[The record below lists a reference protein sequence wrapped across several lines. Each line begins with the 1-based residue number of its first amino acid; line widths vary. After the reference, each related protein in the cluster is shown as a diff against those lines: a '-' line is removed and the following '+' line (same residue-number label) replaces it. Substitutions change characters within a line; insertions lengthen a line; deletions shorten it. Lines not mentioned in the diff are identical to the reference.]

1 MDLRFTEADH
11 AFRADVRAF
20 IAAELDP
27 ALRRKLAEHRAL
39 AKADIVGWQRKLNAR
54 RWACPSWPVEHGGP
68 GWSAVQRYIF
78 LDELHQAPAP
88 EPLSFN
94 VNMIGPVLIAF
105 GTPEQQRRFL
115 PRIANLDDWWAQ
127 GFSEPGAGSDLAAL
141 KTRAVRD
148 GDHYVVSGQKMW
160 QGMAQHADWMFT
172 LVRTD
177 AMEAPR
183 RSAPAPEGR
192 AGLGAAQRPA
202 AKPQAGISML
212 LIDMRSP
219 GVTVRPIHT
228 IDGRH
233 EVNEVFLD
241 EVRVPV
247 GLRVGEENRGWD
259 ITKFLLG
266 HERTGIAR
274 IGMTKR
280 LIARA
285 KALAAEVAGEHG
297 TLADDARFRERAA
310 AIEVELKALEI
321 TQLRLLDAT
330 RQGAHQ
336 GPDARASIVKLKG
349 SELRQAASELLLDV
363 AGPRAW
369 RSAPEF
375 DDEAVA
381 DTTIAAT
388 YFTLRAAS
396 IYGGSSEVQKNILA
410 KSVLG
415 L

>member
-1 MDLRFTEADH
+1 MDLSFSEADH
-11 AFRADVRAF
+11 AFRAEVRAF
-20 IAAELDP
+20 IDTELDP
-27 ALRRKLAEHRAL
+27 HVRRRSAEHRAL
-39 AKADIVGWQRKLNAR
+39 TKAEIVDWQRRLNAR
-54 RWACPSWPVEHGGP
+54 GWATPSWPVEHGGP

-94 VNMIGPVLIAF
+94 VNMIGPVLIRF

-115 PRIANLDDWWAQ
+115 PRIANLDEWWAQ

-141 KTRAVRD
+141 KTRAVLSSD
-148 GDHYVVSGQKMW
+148 GQHYVVSGQKIW

-177 AMEAPR
+177 PT
-183 RSAPAPEGR
+183 S
-192 AGLGAAQRPA
+192 
-202 AKPQAGISML
+202 KPQAGISML
-212 LIDMRSP
+212 LIDMRSR
-219 GVTVRPIHT
+219 GVTVRPIVT
-228 IDGRH
+228 LDGRH

-247 GLRVGEENRGWD
+247 ALRVGAENAGWD
-259 ITKFLLG
+259 ITKYLLG

-285 KALAAEVAGEHG
+285 KALAATVPAEQG
-297 TLADDARFRERAA
+297 TLADDLRFRERAA
-310 AIEVELKALEI
+310 EIEIELKALEI
-321 TQLRLLDAT
+321 TQLRLLDAMRT
-330 RQGAHQ
+330 SGQ
-336 GPDARASIVKLKG
+336 GPDVRASIVKVKG
-349 SELRQAASELLLDV
+349 TELRQAASELLLQA

-369 RSAPEF
+369 RCATDEF
-375 DDEAVA
+375 DDTADA
-381 DTTIAAT
+381 DTTIGAT

-396 IYGGSSEVQKNILA
+396 IYGGSNEVQKNILA
-410 KSVLG
+410 KHL
-415 L
+415 LQA